1 MWTNKV
7 LKELVE
13 SKLNDRLF
21 VVVSNREPYIH
32 TFNGE
37 EIVVRNPVGGMT
49 LAIDPIMQ
57 NIGGLWVAYGSGDAD
72 KEVTDEKGRIK
83 VPPDSPSYTL
93 KRVWLSKEEEEGY
106 YYGFANQALWP
117 MCHTAFVRPL
127 FSDAQWQAY
136 REVNK
141 KFAQAVLEE
150 VENRPAIVFIQDYHL
165 TLLPRLLKENRP
177 DLITCQFWHIP
188 WPNPEVFR
196 ICPYREEILEGLLG
210 NDLLC
215 FHIQYH
221 CNNFIETCELLIEA
235 KTDWENFT
243 VVKGGK
249 TTFVQPFP
257 ISIDFR
263 SVESVSRVQDE
274 EAKKLRKQLGLKNF
288 IVGLGVDRIDYTK
301 GIPEK
306 FRALDRFFEKYPQ
319 YRGNFTFVQLGAISR
334 IHIQKYKDINE
345 EITNLMVEIN
355 YKHGT
360 SKWTPIKLFR
370 GSYSQREV
378 ITHYRMADFLVVSSL
393 HDGMNLVAKE
403 YVASCYDDKGILVLS
418 RFAGASKEL
427 ADALLIN
434 PYAID
439 TMADAF
445 KQALELP
452 AEERMQRMNKLREI
466 VKENDIY
473 QWIGKI
479 ISEIVKLPKT
489 P

>member
-1 MWTNKV
+1 M
-7 LKELVE
+7 LKELVQ
-13 SKLNDRLF
+13 SKLNGHLF
-21 VVVSNREPYIH
+21 VVVSNREPYVH

-37 EIVVRNPVGGMT
+37 EIVVKNPVSGMV
-49 LAIDPIMQ
+49 LAIEPIMKD
-57 NIGGLWVAYGSGDAD
+57 IGGLWVAHGSGDAD

-83 VPPDSPSYTL
+83 VPPDNPLYTL

-117 MCHTAFVRPL
+117 LCHTAFVRPL
-127 FSDAQWQAY
+127 FSDSQWQAY
-136 REVNK
+136 KEVNK
-141 KFAQAVLEE
+141 KFAQAILEE
-150 VENRPAIVFIQDYHL
+150 VGNHPAIIFVQDYHL
-165 TLLPRLLKENRP
+165 TLLPRFLKESRP
-177 DLITCQFWHIP
+177 DLTVCQFWHTP

-196 ICPYREEILEGLLG
+196 ICPYREEIIEGLLG

-243 VVKGGK
+243 VIKGGK
-249 TTFVQPFP
+249 TTFVRPFP
-257 ISIDFR
+257 ISIDFNFI
-263 SVESVSRVQDE
+263 ESVSREQDA
-274 EAKKLRKQLGLKNF
+274 EAKRLRKQLGLKNVA
-288 IVGLGVDRIDYTK
+288 IGLGVDRIDYTK
-301 GIPEK
+301 GIPER
-306 FRALDRFFEKYPQ
+306 FRAIDRFFEKYPQ
-319 YRGNFTFVQLGAISR
+319 YKGRFTFVQLGAISR

-355 YKHGT
+355 YKHRT
-360 SKWTPIKLFR
+360 NNWTPIKLFR
-370 GSYSQREV
+370 GSFSQKEV
-378 ITHYRMADFLVVSSL
+378 IAYYRMADFLVVSSL

-403 YVASCYDDKGILVLS
+403 YVASCYDNKGTLVLS
-418 RFAGASKEL
+418 RFTGAAREL
-427 ADALLIN
+427 VDALLIN

-439 TMADAF
+439 AMADAF
-445 KQALELP
+445 KQAFEMP
-452 AEERMQRMNKLREI
+452 AEERLQRMNKLREI
-466 VKENDIY
+466 VKENNIY